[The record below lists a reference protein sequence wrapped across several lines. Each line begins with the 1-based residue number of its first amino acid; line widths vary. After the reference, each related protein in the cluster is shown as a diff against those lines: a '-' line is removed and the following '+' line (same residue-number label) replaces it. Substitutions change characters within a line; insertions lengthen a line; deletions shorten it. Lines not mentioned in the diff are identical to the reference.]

1 MKPFI
6 IGICGGSG
14 SGKTTLLKKI
24 KSALG
29 HENVSVFTMDNYYLP
44 KEEQARDKN
53 DSVNFDLPTALNEKQ
68 LCLDLQL
75 LISGEEIKVK
85 EYFFNAPVNETKTV
99 SIPPNKVIIVEGLF
113 LFYFEAVRASL
124 DFSIYVD
131 VDPKHQLSRRI
142 VRDQKTRGYSRE
154 AILYQWNEHVVPC
167 YEKYILPFRPTADFV
182 FRNDD
187 HAGDDLKR
195 LKKELELIQ

>member
-1 MKPFI
+1 MKPLI

-53 DSVNFDLPTALNEKQ
+53 NSVNFDLPTALNEKQ
-68 LCLDLQL
+68 LCLDLQQ

-85 EYFFNAPVNETKTV
+85 EYFFNAPVNETKTI
-99 SIPPNKVIIVEGLF
+99 SIAPNKVIIVEGLF

-131 VDPKHQLSRRI
+131 VDPKHQLSRRM

-154 AILYQWNEHVVPC
+154 DILYQWKEHVVPC

>member
-53 DSVNFDLPTALNEKQ
+53 DSVNFDLPSALNEKQ

-99 SIPPNKVIIVEGLF
+99 SIPPNKAIIVEGLF

>member
-1 MKPFI
+1 MKPLI

-53 DSVNFDLPTALNEKQ
+53 NSVNFDLPTALNEKL
-68 LCLDLQL
+68 LCLDLQQ

-99 SIPPNKVIIVEGLF
+99 SIAPNKVIIVEGLF

-131 VDPKHQLSRRI
+131 VDPKHQLSRRM

-154 AILYQWNEHVVPC
+154 GILYQWKEHVVPC
-167 YEKYILPFRPTADFV
+167 YKKYILPFRPTADFV
-182 FRNDD
+182 FRNDN
-187 HAGDDLKR
+187 HAEDDLKR
-195 LKKELELIQ
+195 LKKELEIIQ

>member
-53 DSVNFDLPTALNEKQ
+53 DSVNFDLPSALNEKQ

-113 LFYFEAVRASL
+113 LFYFEAHWGRAHWASA
-124 DFSIYVD
+124 DWARA
-131 VDPKHQLSRRI
+131 HR
-142 VRDQKTRGYSRE
+142 KTGAYR
-154 AILYQWNEHVVPC
+154 Q
-167 YEKYILPFRPTADFV
+167 FRAYTS
-182 FRNDD
+182 
-187 HAGDDLKR
+187 GSSG
-195 LKKELELIQ
+195 Q

>member
-1 MKPFI
+1 MKPLI

-44 KEEQARDKN
+44 KGEQARDKN
-53 DSVNFDLPTALNEKQ
+53 NSVNFDLPTALNEKQ
-68 LCLDLQL
+68 LCLDLQQ

-99 SIPPNKVIIVEGLF
+99 SIAPNKVIIVEGLF

-131 VDPKHQLSRRI
+131 VDPKHQLSRRM

-154 AILYQWNEHVVPC
+154 DILYQWKEHVVPC

>member
-44 KEEQARDKN
+44 KEKQVRDKN
-53 DSVNFDLPTALNEKQ
+53 NSVNFDLPTALNEKQ
-68 LCLDLQL
+68 LCLDLQQ

-85 EYFFNAPVNETKTV
+85 EYFFNAPVNENKTV
-99 SIPPNKVIIVEGLF
+99 SIAPNKVIIVEGLF

-131 VDPKHQLSRRI
+131 VDPKHQLSRRM

-154 AILYQWNEHVVPC
+154 GILYQWKEHVVPC
-167 YEKYILPFRPTADFV
+167 YKKYILPFRPTADFV

-187 HAGDDLKR
+187 HAEDDLKR
-195 LKKELELIQ
+195 LKKELEIIQ

>member
-1 MKPFI
+1 MKPLI

-53 DSVNFDLPTALNEKQ
+53 NSVNFDLPTALNEKQ
-68 LCLDLQL
+68 LCLDLQQ

-99 SIPPNKVIIVEGLF
+99 SIAPNKVIIVEGLF

-131 VDPKHQLSRRI
+131 VDPKHQLSRRM

-154 AILYQWNEHVVPC
+154 GILYQWKEHVVPC
-167 YEKYILPFRPTADFV
+167 YKKYILPFRPTADFV

-187 HAGDDLKR
+187 HAEDDLKR
-195 LKKELELIQ
+195 LKKELEIIQ